1 MANPQIDNG
10 YTKIANEVIEALAK
24 TRIPGE
30 CMQVL
35 WTIFRKTYGWNKKE
49 DMISFT
55 QISQMTGIKRQ
66 HVSRA
71 ISKLIDMKI
80 VTKNGNS
87 SINLYRFNKHYEEW
101 VLLPK
106 KVTVL
111 PKKVTPVPNNGDKS
125 VTKKGYNKR
134 KKETITK
141 ENNIDTR
148 EIKFRDTLTP
158 FVEIYGEEMIKAF
171 YDYWREPNRSKT
183 KMRWEQEKTWDIN
196 LRLKRWE
203 RNQDRWH
210 K

>member
-1 MANPQIDNG
+1 MGA
-10 YTKIANEVIEALAK
+10 
-24 TRIPGE
+24 
-30 CMQVL
+30 
-35 WTIFRKTYGWNKKE
+35 
-49 DMISFT
+49 
-55 QISQMTGIKRQ
+55 
-66 HVSRA
+66 
-71 ISKLIDMKI
+71 
-80 VTKNGNS
+80 VTKKG
-87 SINLYRFNKHYEEW
+87 Y
-101 VLLPK
+101 
-106 KVTVL
+106 
-111 PKKVTPVPNNGDKS
+111 S